1 MTELLITLAILAILL
16 AIAVPR
22 MGLWIRSNRV
32 GAAYNE
38 VVSDI
43 SVARLRALRAGQQSS
58 FTIASSTSYNIVV
71 NGTTVK
77 SVSLSRAYPGV
88 TLSPTSGSI
97 TFNSRGIRT
106 TDTPANITLTSS
118 SGSSRTMSINALGKV
133 TRDY

>member
-77 SVSLSRAYPGV
+77 AVSLTRSYPGV

-97 TFNSRGIRT
+97 TFNSRGIKT
-106 TDTPANITLTSS
+106 SGLDAITLTSS
-118 SGSSRTMSINALGKV
+118 SGATRTMSINTLGKV